1 MFSKNIIFFVF
12 EDRKIKFLKLFSIVN
27 YIKMFVRV
35 KENNFSYHAHLTKV
49 GSVSGIVRI

>member
-27 YIKMFVRV
+27 YIKMFVKLKNTISHIMPILLKWEV
-35 KENNFSYHAHLTKV
+35 LVA
-49 GSVSGIVRI
+49 